1 MSAALPWHPAH
12 TAPWPLPGALQRL
25 RGWLAPWAWLRVDVD
40 RPLDGLARELQG
52 LHGRLLDG
60 TLQASCLLLP
70 GPLSGLRLWHRQADG
85 EHYVYVE
92 DMAAGCLA
100 GTTVF
105 NRLVEVGRTVDPHV
119 RSPHSRYRPA
129 YQRRG
134 IAAAVYAWALD
145 SGICLV
151 SGARQSPGAHA
162 LWQALGRRYGLGYVQ
177 LSGRRLRWLGTDVGP
192 ALAEGL
198 DTRLML
204 WAGAPERLRWLDG
217 MPRG

>member
-1 MSAALPWHPAH
+1 MAA
-12 TAPWPLPGALQRL
+12 WPTPGALQRL
-25 RGWLAPWAWLRVDVD
+25 GRWLTPWTWLRIDVD
-40 RPLDGLARELQG
+40 RPLNGLARELQG
-52 LHGRLLDG
+52 LHGRLRDG
-60 TLQASCLLLP
+60 TLQATGLSLA
-70 GPLSGLRLWHRQADG
+70 GPLPGLRLWHRQADG
-85 EHYVYVE
+85 EHYLYVE

-105 NRLVEVGRTVDPHV
+105 NRLVELGRAVDPHV

-134 IAAAVYAWALD
+134 IASAVYAWALD

-162 LWQALGRRYGLGYVQ
+162 LWQALGRRYGIGYVQ
-177 LSGRRLRWLGTDVGP
+177 TSGGRLRWLGTQVAP
-192 ALAEGL
+192 ALADRL

-204 WAGAPERLRWLDG
+204 WGGARERLRWLDG
-217 MPRG
+217 LPRA